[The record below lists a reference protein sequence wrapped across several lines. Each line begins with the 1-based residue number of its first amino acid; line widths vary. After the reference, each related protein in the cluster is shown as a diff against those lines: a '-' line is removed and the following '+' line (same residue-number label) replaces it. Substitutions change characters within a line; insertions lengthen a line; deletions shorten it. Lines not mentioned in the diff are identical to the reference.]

1 MLLEHGLEMAEDQT
15 TTRESERPSF
25 GFASGVD
32 VAAVAVGDGVVAVA
46 AVAVAGDADVAAA
59 VAPWWEVW
67 KAQTLM

>member
-32 VAAVAVGDGVVAVA
+32 VAAVAVGDGVVA
-46 AVAVAGDADVAAA
+46 AVAVAGDADVAAAA